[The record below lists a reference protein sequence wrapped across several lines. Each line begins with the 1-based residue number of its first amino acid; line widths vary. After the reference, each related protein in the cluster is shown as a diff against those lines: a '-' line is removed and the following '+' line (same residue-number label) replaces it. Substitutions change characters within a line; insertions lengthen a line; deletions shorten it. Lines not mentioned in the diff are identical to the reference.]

1 MNDILMVGG
10 GIAGIT
16 AAIYAK
22 RAGFSPIILES
33 DFLGG
38 QILSSCDVENYPALP
53 GSSGAEIAESLKK
66 QMESMNITHI
76 FSKTLSIESCENF
89 KAITTT
95 SGKIEAKAVIIA
107 SGCKPKKLGCTG
119 EDEFWGKGV
128 SRCALCDG
136 NFFAGKKAAV
146 IGGGNSAAEEAIYL
160 SKICIE
166 VFLIHRRR
174 DFRAEKSL
182 METVFHTENIKIVTP
197 FSVCRISG
205 EENVS
210 AIEIEN
216 TETKDRKSLTLDG
229 VFTAVGQTPNTEFCA
244 DIIKLSDTGFIKS
257 DEHCRTNVTGI
268 FAAGDC
274 REKNLRQ
281 LVTAAADGA
290 VAASAA
296 VKFLENL

>member
-1 MNDILMVGG
+1 MNDILIIGG

-22 RAGFSPIILES
+22 RAGFSPVILES
-33 DFLGG
+33 DLLGG
-38 QILSSCDVENYPALP
+38 QILSSCDVENYPALQS
-53 GSSGAEIAESLKK
+53 SSGTEIAESLKK
-66 QMESMNITHI
+66 QVESMDITQI
-76 FSKTLSIESCENF
+76 FSKALSISQRGKF
-89 KAITTT
+89 KKVSTNA
-95 SGKIEAKAVIIA
+95 GEIETKAVIIA
-107 SGCKPKKLGCTG
+107 SGCKPKKLGCAG
-119 EDEFWGKGV
+119 EDEFLGKGV
-128 SRCALCDG
+128 SHCALCDG

-160 SKICIE
+160 SKICDE
-166 VFLIHRRR
+166 VFLIHRRC

-182 METVFHTENIKIVTP
+182 VETIFHTGNIKIVTP
-197 FSVCRISG
+197 FSVCRILG
-205 EENVS
+205 KETVN

-216 TETKDRKSLTLDG
+216 TETKERKVLYLDG
-229 VFTAVGQTPNTEFCA
+229 VFTAIGQTPNTEFCA
-244 DIIKLSDTGFIKS
+244 DIITLSDTGFIKT
-257 DEHCRTNVTGI
+257 DELCRTNVFGI

-274 REKNLRQ
+274 RKKNLRQ